1 MFGKILSL
9 LASVTLCMGCTSNP
23 PEIRAICLRDDIGN
37 YILKWETDPPVKGV
51 VKMYVSDTPDGFNK
65 SNPALYAPID
75 EGVATYITNDNITRK
90 YFELVFNNRYPKIV
104 GARWVAT
111 DSIQN
116 LRDMGGYTTRSGK
129 RATRWGKIFR
139 SGQPASLSERDSI
152 RLDNLGVKTIIDL
165 RTDSE
170 IVAAPIRY
178 NKAKIVH
185 ISVSTGRMKEI
196 PDRIREGRMRK
207 GDAIL
212 YMQDQYLQ
220 FVTDNSEAFA
230 RALEEFQH
238 PENYP
243 ILFNCSFGK
252 DRTGFMAA
260 LLLSALDIPEE
271 TIMKDYVASNDY
283 IDLSHLAYLARNL
296 DTDAQESITV
306 LLTANE
312 SLMDLTFR
320 KIRKDYGSVDK
331 FLSKKLNLTEKKR
344 TRLKDM
350 LLY

>member
-9 LASVTLCMGCTSNP
+9 LASVALCMGCTSNP
-23 PEIRAICLRDDIGN
+23 PEIRALCLRDDIGN
-37 YILKWETDPPVKGV
+37 YILKWETDPPVEGV
-51 VKMYVSDTPDGFNK
+51 VKMYVSDTPEHFNK
-65 SNPALYAPID
+65 SNPALYAHIS

-90 YFELVFNNRYPKIV
+90 YFELVFNNRISKIV

-116 LRDMGGYTTRSGK
+116 LRDMGGYTNAARKT
-129 RATRWGKIFR
+129 TRWGKLFR
-139 SGQPASLSERDSI
+139 SGQPASLGEWDSI
-152 RLDNLGVKTIIDL
+152 RLDNLGIRTIIDL

-185 ISVSTGRMKEI
+185 IPVSTGRMKEI
-196 PDRIREGRMRK
+196 PGRIREGQMRK
-207 GDAIL
+207 GDAIV

-220 FVTDNSEAFA
+220 FVTDNSDAFA
-230 RALEEFQH
+230 RALEEFQN
-238 PENYP
+238 PDNYP
-243 ILFNCSFGK
+243 ILFNCTFGK
-252 DRTGFMAA
+252 DRTGFLAA
-260 LLLSALDIPEE
+260 LLLSALDVPEE
-271 TIMKDYVASNDY
+271 TIMKDYMASNDY

-331 FLSKKLNLTEKKR
+331 YLSKKLNLTEKKR
-344 TRLKDM
+344 DRLKDM

>member
-9 LASVTLCMGCTSNP
+9 LASVALCLSCTSTP
-23 PEIRAICLRDDIGN
+23 PEMRALCLRDDIGN
-37 YILKWETDPPVKGV
+37 YILKWETDPPLKGV
-51 VKMYVSDTPDGFNK
+51 VKMYVSDSPDHFDT
-65 SNPALYAPID
+65 SHPALYAPID
-75 EGVATYITNDNITRK
+75 QGVATYITNDNITRK
-90 YFELVFNNRYPKIV
+90 YFQLVFNNRYRKIV

-116 LRDMGGYTTRSGK
+116 LRDMGGYTNTAK
-129 RATRWGKIFR
+129 KTTRWGKIFR
-139 SGQPASLSERDSI
+139 SGQPSALSERDSI
-152 RLDNLGVKTIIDL
+152 RLDNLGIRTIIDL

-185 ISVSTGRMKEI
+185 IPVSTGRMKEI
-196 PDRIREGRMRK
+196 PVRIRERQMRK
-207 GDAIL
+207 GDAIV

-220 FVTDNSEAFA
+220 FVTDNAEAFG
-230 RALEEFQH
+230 RALDEFQN
-238 PENYP
+238 PDNYP

-260 LLLSALDIPEE
+260 LLLSALDLPEE
-271 TIMKDYVASNDY
+271 TILKDYIASNDY
-283 IDLSHLAYLARNL
+283 INLSHLAYLARNL

-312 SLMDLTFR
+312 SLMELTFR
-320 KIRKDYGSVDK
+320 KIRKEYGSVDK

-344 TRLKDM
+344 AKLKNI